1 MASHKNG
8 VSQLHYCFSEVP
20 LTMCIA
26 TPMLIEPTPTV
37 RHRKVIGISLWSGK
51 TLTLRSHDHESES
64 YIYDKLKKFLLK
76 ITYSAQCLAN
86 RVTFG
91 HFFARCAILVR
102 HHFLWVS
109 YLSISGVVFVTCH
122 FYKVP
127 LFSKQVALK
136 GDIFVGCL

>member
-8 VSQLHYCFSEVP
+8 VSQLHYCFSEV

-37 RHRKVIGISLWSGK
+37 RHRKVIGISRWSGK

-76 ITYSAQCLAN
+76 ITQLSAWQI
-86 RVTFG
+86 G
-91 HFFARCAILVR
+91 
-102 HHFLWVS
+102 
-109 YLSISGVVFVTCH
+109 
-122 FYKVP
+122 
-127 LFSKQVALK
+127 
-136 GDIFVGCL
+136 